1 MTRTPLAL
9 ALAVAAASH
18 LGPGEVSGAEIVS
31 VDAAKGGFDHLG
43 VRLGGFLQPRFTLVP
58 EDEAVGSAGELGF
71 EVKRVRFELGATL
84 KKELRPGVDLTISPA
99 MSVELMPE
107 PKLKDG
113 YVEVGLGPWV
123 HLRGGQ
129 FKAATSRTVLT
140 SDRAILFPERAMLS
154 QLVPDYEIG
163 AQVAGSF
170 GKRHVEYALGAFNGE
185 GSNRISN
192 VNRKMLWVGR
202 VAVSPLGAPGRAS
215 ELMAPAPAGPHRP
228 TFTLGYAVHAN
239 VEGEPG
245 EEEASMGHDVEAF
258 LHWRWFTLQGEFLW
272 KVVDF
277 EDQAITDYRQ
287 SAWYAQMGMFLPAVP
302 WAQEHLALL
311 FRAEQADAYVPVGSD
326 VPLAGATDPHQA
338 QRAFGFGIGYYGS
351 LPLFKAV
358 GDLRLQAVYT
368 VRQELEDQPYDNDEF
383 VIAGHL
389 AI

>member
-9 ALAVAAASH
+9 VLAVAATSL
-18 LGPGEVSGAEIVS
+18 LGPGEASGAEIVS

-43 VRLGGFLQPRFTLVP
+43 VRLGGFVQPRFTLVP

-71 EVKRVRFELGATL
+71 EVRRVRFELGATL
-84 KKELRPGVDLTISPA
+84 TKAVRPGLDLTISPV

-113 YVEVGLGPWV
+113 YIEVGLGPWV
-123 HLRGGQ
+123 QLRGGQ

-154 QLVPDYEIG
+154 PLVPDYEIG
-163 AQVAGSF
+163 AQVGGSF
-170 GKRHVEYALGAFNGE
+170 GKKHVEYSLGAFNGE

-215 ELMAPAPAGPHRP
+215 ELIAPASEGPHRP
-228 TFTLGYAVHAN
+228 TFTLGYAIHAN

-272 KVVDF
+272 KDVDF
-277 EDQAITDYRQ
+277 EDPAITDYRQ
-287 SAWYAQMGMFLPAVP
+287 TAWYAQMGMFLPAIP
-302 WAQEHLALL
+302 WAEAHVALL
-311 FRAEQADAYVPVGSD
+311 FRAEQADAYVPVGSE

-358 GDLRLQAVYT
+358 GDLRIQAVYT